1 MKKEK
6 KTTNLNRLVVTL
18 LMGIAALT
26 AQAEDGDRW
35 EAVGVIDGEGN
46 ELSCTFRVVSE
57 DDGTVKFVKTPGR
70 LDTFTGKTASYVTML
85 DEVEH
90 DGKKYTVVEIGD
102 SAFFLAEIR
111 EVRHMSAGV
120 KKIDND
126 AFLSCFHME
135 AVNLPEGLEDIGNS
149 AFDSCWDLIATITNG
164 ETDDAFYLPSSV
176 KHIGEE
182 AFNGCEAYIRLN
194 EGLQTIDRF
203 AFKGCNALTEVT
215 IPSTVLDIY
224 PGAFANCSYLQNI
237 FVHPDN
243 PKYYDIGGV
252 LYYDEEG
259 EYGTLRCLHQF
270 PGGRTGR
277 YDIDDRTDA
286 ISENAFFNVQLS
298 EVFIPMTVSEI
309 QTYAFNL
316 CDYIKS
322 VYVEWTGYIPSIP
335 DNAFHSHFFA
345 EKTLLYIPDE
355 ATGMTAD
362 DILNLYLDNNTN
374 RFFAGVEFYT
384 PKNLGLRIA
393 GNNIS
398 RTKTFGIETG
408 VTAGTVN
415 YEIANR
421 KLVLTDATIDATG
434 NDAYGIENIDIDGLT
449 IELNGTNTIRT
460 FGAGMS
466 LTDDN
471 TIVGPG
477 SLKIESEQERGII
490 ISRGR
495 LDIVDATLD
504 IDSRG
509 GDISGEMEAYV
520 NITNSSL
527 MLRPTG
533 SLGVATVNNLTQMNL
548 YDSHFDQPLFA
559 EFWPWLG
566 CVVDRHGEPSE
577 GYITIRPSN
586 GYDLFVGT
594 LVTDANKDD
603 ITFSGLSRG
612 TASFDPERKLLTLD
626 NVRMESD
633 PGLIYNR
640 VPGLIVKLVGAN
652 SLVSYEDGIT
662 LYSDATFTG
671 DGSLQV
677 TSDGSVGILIDE
689 DYTKLAI
696 SNTTMNIYGAQGSVY
711 GREGGEERSVVVNN
725 SNVVMHADPMV
736 DVTKYLSDFELNN
749 CHFFDMNHYFDASYG
764 GICNYDD
771 NGRLENYYPVEI
783 VAAGQPTGIGNEEL
797 NEELR
802 MKSEESL
809 IAGGDL
815 ESPTVY
821 DLQGRRINGLPS
833 RGIYIIGTR
842 KVVLK

>member
-1 MKKEK
+1 MK
-6 KTTNLNRLVVTL
+6 RITL
-18 LMGIAALT
+18 LFVLIAT
-26 AQAEDGDRW
+26 AIANVSADDGDYW
-35 EAVGVIDGEGN
+35 EAIGVIDGEGN
-46 ELSCTFRVVSE
+46 ELSCSFRVVSE
-57 DDGTVKFVKTPGR
+57 DDGTVKFVQTPGR
-70 LDTFTGKTASYVTML
+70 IDTFTGKTASYVTML

-102 SAFFLAEIR
+102 SAFFLLTEIR

-120 KKIDND
+120 KKIGND
-126 AFLSCFHME
+126 AFLSCLHME

-149 AFDSCWDLIATITNG
+149 AFKSCWDLIATITNG

-176 KHIGEE
+176 KHIGEK
-182 AFNGCEAYIRLN
+182 AFNDCEAYIRLN

-203 AFKGCNALTEVT
+203 AFQGCNALTEVT

-224 PGAFANCSYLQNI
+224 PGAFAGCWNLQNI

-243 PKYYDIGGV
+243 PKYNDIDGV
-252 LYYDEEG
+252 LYQPRY
-259 EYGTLRCLHQF
+259 YGNNSLLQF

-277 YDIDDRTDA
+277 FDIDDRTQW
-286 ISENAFFNVQLS
+286 IMEYAFYDSHLS
-298 EVFIPMTVSEI
+298 EVFIPMTVGGIEAD
-309 QTYAFNL
+309 AFYNCKSL
-316 CDYIKS
+316 KS
-322 VYVEWTGYIPSIP
+322 VYVEWTGYIPPIP
-335 DNAFHSHFFA
+335 DKAFDNIA
-345 EKTLLYIPDE
+345 AKNTLLYIPDE

-362 DILNLYLDNNTN
+362 DILNLYLANNAN
-374 RFFAGVEFYT
+374 RFFAGVESYT
-384 PKNLGLRIA
+384 PKALSGLRIA
-393 GNNIS
+393 GYGIP

-421 KLVLTDATIDATG
+421 KLVLYDATIDATG
-434 NDAYGIENIDIDGLT
+434 NDAYGIENIAIDGLT

-533 SLGVATVNNLTQMNL
+533 ASGVATVNNLTQMNL
-548 YDSHFDQPLFA
+548 YDSHFEQPLFA

-566 CVVDRHGEPSE
+566 CVVDRHGEPAE

-594 LVTDANKDD
+594 MVTDANKDD

-612 TASFDPERKLLTLD
+612 TVSYDPESKVLTLD
-626 NVRMESD
+626 NVRMDSD

-652 SLVSYEDGIT
+652 SLVSYEEGVT

-671 DGSLQV
+671 SGSLQV
-677 TSDGSVGILIDE
+677 TSAGSVGILIDE
-689 DYTKLAI
+689 DYTELTI
-696 SNTTMNIYGAQGSVY
+696 HDTTMNIYGAQGSVY

-749 CHFFDMNHYFDASYG
+749 CHFFDMNHYFDSSYG

-783 VAAGQPTGIGNEEL
+783 VADGQPTGIGNEEL

-802 MKSEESL
+802 MKNEESRD
-809 IAGGDL
+809 A
-815 ESPTVY
+815 VY
-821 DLQGRRINGLPS
+821 DLQGRRIRRGGTAFPPAAGTPS

-842 KVVLK
+842 KVVVK

>member
-6 KTTNLNRLVVTL
+6 KTTNLNRLLVTL

-35 EAVGVIDGEGN
+35 EATGVLDAFFGN
-46 ELSCTFRVVSE
+46 GVPCTFSVVSE
-57 DDGTVKFVKTPGR
+57 EDGTVKFVKAPGR
-70 LDTFTGKTASYVTML
+70 DNTFTDRTAAYATML

-90 DGKKYTVVEIGD
+90 DGKTYTVVEIGD
-102 SAFFLAEIR
+102 SAFCHQPYLE
-111 EVRHMSAGV
+111 EVPHMSAGV
-120 KKIDND
+120 KKIGSD
-126 AFLSCFHME
+126 AFSNCSRLR
-135 AVNLPEGLEDIGNS
+135 AVNLPEGLEDIYVG
-149 AFDSCWDLIATITNG
+149 AFQDCTSLATTYAG
-164 ETDDAFYLPSSV
+164 GVTDDAFYLPSSV
-176 KHIGEE
+176 KHIGDL
-182 AFNGCEAYIRLN
+182 AFSGSSIADIRLN
-194 EGLQTIDRF
+194 EGLLTIGIL
-203 AFKGCNALTEVT
+203 AFQGCKALTEVT
-215 IPSTVLDIY
+215 IPSTVLDILSS
-224 PGAFANCSYLQNI
+224 AFAGCGNLQNI

-243 PKYYDIGGV
+243 PKYYDIVGV
-252 LYYDEEG
+252 LYHDEEG
-259 EYGTLRCLHQF
+259 EFGTLCCLQAF
-270 PGGRTGR
+270 PKGRTGR
-277 YDIDDRTDA
+277 FDIDDRTDV
-286 ISENAFFNVQLS
+286 IMEFAFYGSQLS
-298 EVFIPMTVSEI
+298 EVFIPMTVGEI
-309 QTYAFNL
+309 QADAFWSCYDL
-316 CDYIKS
+316 KS
-322 VYVEWTGYIPSIP
+322 VYVEWTGYIPPIP
-335 DNAFHSHFFA
+335 DKAFDNIA
-345 EKTLLYIPDE
+345 AQNTLLYIPDE

-362 DILNLYLDNNTN
+362 DILNLYLANNTN
-374 RFFAGVEFYT
+374 RFFAGVESYT
-384 PKNLGLRIA
+384 PKALSGLRIA
-393 GNNIS
+393 GYGIL
-398 RTKTFGIETG
+398 RTKTFGIEKG

-434 NDAYGIENIDIDGLT
+434 NDAYGIENIAVDGLT

-490 ISRGR
+490 ISRGK

-533 SLGVATVNNLTQMNL
+533 ASGVATVNNLTQMNL
-548 YDSHFDQPLFA
+548 YDSHFEQPLFA

-577 GYITIRPSN
+577 GYITIQPSN

-594 LVTDANKDD
+594 LVTEANKDD

-612 TASFDPERKLLTLD
+612 TASYDPESKILTLD
-626 NVRMESD
+626 NVRMDSD

-652 SLVSYEDGIT
+652 SLVSYEEGVT

-671 DGSLQV
+671 SGSLQV
-677 TSDGSVGILIDE
+677 TSAGSVGILFDE
-689 DYTKLAI
+689 DYTELTI
-696 SNTTMNIYGAQGSVY
+696 HNTTMNIYGAQGSVY

-736 DVTKYLSDFELNN
+736 DVTKYLDDFELND
-749 CHFFDMNHYFDASYG
+749 CHFFDMNHYFDSSYG

-783 VAAGQPTGIGNEEL
+783 VADGQPTAISAVG
-797 NEELR
+797 R
-802 MKSEESL
+802 D
-809 IAGGDL
+809 AVT
-815 ESPTVY
+815 PQQQVY
-821 DLQGRRINGLPS
+821 DLQGRQVQNPQ
-833 RGIYIIGTR
+833 RGIYVVGSR
-842 KVVLK
+842 KIVVR